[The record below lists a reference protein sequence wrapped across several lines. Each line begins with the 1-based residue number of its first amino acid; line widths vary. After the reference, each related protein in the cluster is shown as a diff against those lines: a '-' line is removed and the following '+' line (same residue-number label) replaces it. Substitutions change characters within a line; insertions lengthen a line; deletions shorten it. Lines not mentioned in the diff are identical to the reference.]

1 MRLFI
6 RILVIGIIEVRA
18 VEVAKKL
25 LIEVK

>member
-6 RILVIGIIEVRA
+6 RILVIGIIEVRV